1 MKTIVYAEYGH
12 PDVLRLEDV
21 EKLNPNDNLKSISLL
36 YFFTEIIKKLSEL
49 L

>member
-1 MKTIVYAEYGH
+1 MKIIVYAEYGP
-12 PDVLRLEDV
+12 PDVLRLEDI
-21 EKLNPNDNLKSISLL
+21 EKLNPNDNLKSISFL